1 MFRDHDWT
9 IIPVVI
15 NQSTS
20 LSVFGVTCL
29 YNKNQL
35 LFWVYSG
42 IWEEVKSGLRLDLH
56 QPRAVLATA
65 TLFNNFF
72 SDLWGKTGPGC
83 RLLGSPE
90 VEGLDHKLISRVTGC
105 ELAESLPF
113 SLYFSRWS
121 LDAHPSSTLLDDK
134 RCYETPHGVSYS

>member
-9 IIPVVI
+9 IIPVGI

-29 YNKNQL
+29 YNKNPAAIL
-35 LFWVYSG
+35 GVFRDLGGSRA
-42 IWEEVKSGLRLDLH
+42 GLGFYLH
-56 QPRAVLATA
+56 QLRAVLATA
-65 TLFNNFF
+65 ALFNYFF

-113 SLYFSRWS
+113 SLYFSR
-121 LDAHPSSTLLDDK
+121 
-134 RCYETPHGVSYS
+134 